1 MRRHLH
7 LIIYKAAEAA
17 NTLRLSKR
25 KTTSDRSPI
34 SACCFF
40 CCLLLAFAL
49 TSCKGSKKETTS
61 DKPTVSVTIEP
72 FRYFVEQ
79 IVGDKVSV
87 NVMVPAGSNPET
99 YEPTPQ
105 QMVKLSNST
114 LYFKVE
120 RIGFEET
127 WMKKLTDNAPDMKVI
142 DTSVGIKPAQTPGGN
157 IDPHVWMSGKN
168 ARIIASNM
176 LKALC
181 ELEPKHKTF
190 FEKNYKSL
198 LSIIDKRDST
208 IKESF
213 KENPD
218 LVRKFVIYHPIL
230 TYFARDYQLEQLA
243 IEEEGRE
250 PSAAQLKSLIKRA
263 RKEKIKYCLI
273 QAEFANRNTNTF
285 INESHTKPMNIN
297 PLQGEWNWAM
307 QEASLAV
314 QGKEIVVGK

>member
-1 MRRHLH
+1 MVGCKSNQQ
-7 LIIYKAAEAA
+7 KAGLAESNA
-17 NTLRLSKR
+17 
-25 KTTSDRSPI
+25 
-34 SACCFF
+34 
-40 CCLLLAFAL
+40 
-49 TSCKGSKKETTS
+49 
-61 DKPTVSVTIEP
+61 KPTVTVTIP
-72 FRYFVEQ
+72 PYKYFVEK
-79 IVGDKVSV
+79 IAEDKVDV
-87 NVMVPAGSNPET
+87 NVMVSNGNNPET
-99 YEPTPQ
+99 YEPYTQ
-105 QMVKLSNST
+105 QMMELSKSA
-114 LYFKVE
+114 LYLKVGS
-120 RIGFEET
+120 IGFEQT
-127 WMKKLTDNAPDMKVI
+127 WMKKLQDNAPDMKVI

-157 IDPHVWMSGKN
+157 IDPHVWMSCKN

-198 LSIIDKRDST
+198 LSIIDKRDCT

-307 QEASLAV
+307 HEAAAAV
-314 QGKEIVVGK
+314 QGKEIMVGK